1 MNWGTFRNQ
10 QALAVQGHMRVN
22 DFTIVN
28 AGVGVG
34 LRYGG
39 VTGRAG
45 VTFAW

>member
-1 MNWGTFRNQ
+1 MTSASRSGG
-10 QALAVQGHMRVN
+10 AMV
-22 DFTIVN
+22 DFS
-28 AGVGVG
+28 GVG